1 MAKKILLA
9 EDEKNVILGVR
20 TCLDAVGYQIEI
32 VEDGEQALD
41 SVRREPPDLILLDLL
56 MPNVD
61 GYEVLKELKGK
72 EETRDI
78 PIIVLTAKAEE
89 EDRQRAMDLGADNYM
104 TKPFK
109 PQELWD
115 LLKNY
120 LPDMMLDI
128 IRFILIDH
136 ILKGT
141 VNCAL

>member
-120 LPDMMLDI
+120 LPEHD
-128 IRFILIDH
+128 
-136 ILKGT
+136 
-141 VNCAL
+141 A

>member
-20 TCLDAVGYQIEI
+20 TCLDAVGYQVEI
-32 VEDGEQALD
+32 VEDGQQALD

-120 LPDMMLDI
+120 IPEND
-128 IRFILIDH
+128 
-136 ILKGT
+136 
-141 VNCAL
+141 A